1 MMITYCY
8 TVAYQKVINNSP
20 VYENS
25 IKRHAA

>member
-20 VYENS
+20 VYEYS
-25 IKRHAA
+25 IKPYVA